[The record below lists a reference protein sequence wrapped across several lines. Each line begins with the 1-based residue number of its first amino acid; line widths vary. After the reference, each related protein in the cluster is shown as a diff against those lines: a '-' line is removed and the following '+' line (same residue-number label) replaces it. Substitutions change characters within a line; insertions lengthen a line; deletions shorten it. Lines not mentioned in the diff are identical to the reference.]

1 MLAKPG
7 TAARSTAVRSGCTA
21 ADRAQSQAKRLLRP
35 ARNAR
40 SASALLQCLERNEE
54 ETITSQKMASQKDTG
69 TSDPTYNLVSVL
81 YHALQG
87 AETYTQ
93 YIRDAEQANDQEL
106 AQFFR
111 QTQQEEKRRSE
122 SARELLAKRF
132 KRS

>member
-1 MLAKPG
+1 M
-7 TAARSTAVRSGCTA
+7 
-21 ADRAQSQAKRLLRP
+21 
-35 ARNAR
+35 
-40 SASALLQCLERNEE
+40 
-54 ETITSQKMASQKDTG
+54 TSQKMASQKDTG

-122 SARELLAKRF
+122 SARELLAKRL